1 MEVPITDIIR
11 RLALNSIVFALGEY
25 ERTDSC
31 ALTRKKRARA
41 SNATWSLFKL
51 AVDTLVGRPVDCED
65 PPTKLQAVDLL
76 QQLVFE
82 TPNNLSDAERQIAT
96 DAITVIVALLPDQQP
111 GGFVN

>member
-1 MEVPITDIIR
+1 
-11 RLALNSIVFALGEY
+11 
-25 ERTDSC
+25 
-31 ALTRKKRARA
+31 
-41 SNATWSLFKL
+41 
-51 AVDTLVGRPVDCED
+51 
-65 PPTKLQAVDLL
+65 VDLL